1 MYIAHMAINI
11 HKACVYIYIY
21 VCLCTDNHSYI
32 IYIFV
37 DMYINITALEH

>member
-11 HKACVYIYIY
+11 HKACVYIYM
-21 VCLCTDNHSYI
+21 CLCTDNHSYI